1 MQIKSTIQ
9 STMKLLEHNPVIA
22 AVRDVKHI
30 DTALKSA
37 VQVIFLMG
45 GRLSNVREI
54 TQKVQDAGKQIFLH
68 VELIKGLGRDSEA
81 IEYLANNISPN
92 GIVTTKPMLLKVAA
106 KHNMATVLQIFMID
120 SQAFD
125 SGLKNIVS
133 LGPDAVEIMPGL
145 MPQVIGKLKSQVAVP
160 IITAGLIKLPHE
172 VKMMQEAG
180 CDGITVSEQTL
191 WDFIPPQ
198 KVTSKNKHL

>member
-1 MQIKSTIQ
+1 MK
-9 STMKLLEHNPVIA
+9 STMKRLENNPVIA
-22 AVRDVKHI
+22 AVRDVNHI
-30 DTALKSA
+30 DTALNSA

-45 GRLSNVREI
+45 GSLSNVQET
-54 TQKVQDAGKQIFLH
+54 TQRVQDAGKQIFLH
-68 VELIKGLGRDSEA
+68 VELIKGLGRDSLS
-81 IEYLANNISPN
+81 IEYLADKICPD

-106 KHNMATVLQIFMID
+106 KYNMSTVLQIFMID

-145 MPQVIGKLKSQVAVP
+145 MTPIIVKLKSQVDVP
-160 IITAGLIKLPHE
+160 IITAGLIKQPHE
-172 VKMMQEAG
+172 VEMMLKAG

-191 WDFIPPQ
+191 WNFIPR
-198 KVTSKNKHL
+198 